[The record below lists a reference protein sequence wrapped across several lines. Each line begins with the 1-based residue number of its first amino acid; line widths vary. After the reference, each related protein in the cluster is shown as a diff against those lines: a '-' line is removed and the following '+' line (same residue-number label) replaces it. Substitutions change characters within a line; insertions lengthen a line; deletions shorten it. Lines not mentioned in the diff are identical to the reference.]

1 MRSFECGMR
10 NDLSFPRPSYPMLHT
25 SYLTLPRP
33 FGLVNFKCLWP
44 GFFATILIPLTV
56 LLFQCACAAK
66 ANPKDVQMFDN
77 NPPILKIL
85 NFNVWHGL
93 NPTSI
98 LRFGQYE
105 SANQRE
111 LRYASFLA
119 QARAF
124 DPDVLFLQEVNPA
137 PSMSRRIAKDLG
149 LDAVWQIDNSGVKLG
164 SVGLPSN
171 LRSGLTT
178 LARKGLD
185 LKKVGAKKLSGPRG
199 LCNDWL
205 TWQFDEFR
213 YLLAATITV
222 KGREILLLNT
232 HLHHGPE
239 VTPQARQA
247 MDSLV
252 KEGVITKERAGEI
265 LGVIGKASDRRRR
278 ELETAMNYVK
288 SLGRGSAPTIF
299 AGDFNASPDAAELL
313 WLKSDLGFQSMT
325 KGESEGDFFFT
336 WNWARNENTH
346 QIDSFVPVNSFAE
359 ARVNHEIHDLEIG
372 LSRRIDYI
380 FHRNAGGVFKV
391 QDSGIFGD
399 ALQGGRMASDHFGIW
414 AKLLLMNNE

>member
-1 MRSFECGMR
+1 MKHVLQ
-10 NDLSFPRPSYPMLHT
+10 N
-25 SYLTLPRP
+25 
-33 FGLVNFKCLWP
+33 LWP
-44 GFFATILIPLTV
+44 GFFATILIPLMA
-56 LLFQCACAAK
+56 LIFQCACAAK
-66 ANPKDVQMFDN
+66 ANPRDVKMFDT

-85 NFNVWHGL
+85 NYNVWHGL

-105 SANQRE
+105 SAHQRE
-111 LRYASFLA
+111 LRYAGFLA

-124 DPDVLFLQEVNPA
+124 DPDVLLLQEVNPA
-137 PSMSRRIAKDLG
+137 PSMSRRIARDLG
-149 LDAVWQIDNSGVKLG
+149 LDVVWQIDNSGVKLG
-164 SVGLPSN
+164 PIGLPSN

-199 LCNDWL
+199 LCNDWV

-239 VTPQARQA
+239 LTLRTRQA

-278 ELETAMNYVK
+278 ELETVMNYVQ
-288 SLGRGSAPTIF
+288 SRGHWSSPTIF
-299 AGDFNASPDAAELL
+299 AGDFNASPDAAELM
-313 WLKSDLGFQSMT
+313 WMKNDLGFQSMT
-325 KGESEGDFFFT
+325 VDESAKDFFFT
-336 WNWARNENTH
+336 WDWERNKNTH

-359 ARVNHEIHDLEIG
+359 AQVNQAIHDLEIG

-380 FHRNAGGVFKV
+380 LFRNAAGVFKV
-391 QDSGIFGD
+391 QDSGLFGA
-399 ALQGGRMASDHFGIW
+399 ALQDGRMASDHFGIW
-414 AKLLLMNNE
+414 AKLMMDYK